1 MVRTQADPEQ
11 LGLCQLRELRE
22 LRVKEVSHTQP
33 VLPSE
38 DLVVGGNPE
47 DVPQVNHVL
56 NINIDKKGMV

>member
-1 MVRTQADPEQ
+1 MVRTKADPKQ
-11 LGLCQLRELRE
+11 LGLRQLGELRE
-22 LRVKEVSHTQP
+22 LRVEEVSHTQS

-56 NINIDKKGMV
+56 NINIDRKA